1 MIIKAWIGAGAEAR
15 RTDLAEEAGVE
26 AGEFGRHVLLVHVVE
41 FVEGSSGGEAALHQ
55 VQH

>member
-1 MIIKAWIGAGAEAR
+1 MINRFFRGACAQTAS
-15 RTDLAEEAGVE
+15 TDLAEEARVQ
-26 AGEFGRHVLLVHVVE
+26 ASEFGRHVLLIHVVE